1 VQIQALHSL
10 IGRESVAGIMHRLR
24 IGSRTHQAN
33 SLGAR
38 DSISGGER
46 VKQRRHKTKL
56 HFHSS
61 ILLHGMHGDS
71 MHLLVCVY
79 THTHSSWL
87 HLCLKLRTK
96 KAYKGAGGKSL
107 FIIDFGNRF
116 RWVFSF
122 TAGKSTWGMLRC
134 LSKSKRVSTCCVAVS
149 AYFVTRYLHCGELVL
164 EFRFTCC
171 GQMLATS
178 LNKPQISRRDGVAKK
193 INPSLTGNRIQVVS
207 VLPT

>member
-1 VQIQALHSL
+1 MGPVDYPKTSVRNYHSTLRNIPEEPSSWIHRSRSLKSHVALYWGLKYVMLDDNWYVERWKQILY
-10 IGRESVAGIMHRLR
+10 LR
-24 IGSRTHQAN
+24 CIYIH
-33 SLGAR
+33 
-38 DSISGGER
+38 
-46 VKQRRHKTKL
+46 
-56 HFHSS
+56 
-61 ILLHGMHGDS
+61 
-71 MHLLVCVY
+71 

-87 HLCLKLRTK
+87 HLCLKLHTK

-107 FIIDFGNRF
+107 FIINFGNRF

-171 GQMLATS
+171 GQMRATY
-178 LNKPQISRRDGVAKK
+178 LNKPQISRRDEVAKK
-193 INPSLTGNRIQVVS
+193 INPSLTRNRIQDVS
-207 VLPT
+207 VPPT